1 MKSSRQIID
10 LMYAKDEFSSFLGIH
25 IDEVKEGFI
34 QLSLKIKQIHLN
46 GFGIAHGGICYS
58 LADTCL
64 AFVANTYGYHAV
76 SVETSISH
84 LIKVNLHDSLIATSI
99 LIHKGNSSAIFIIE
113 IRNQE
118 NQLVAHFKGSVRI
131 SKELW

>member
-1 MKSSRQIID
+1 MKSPSKIIEF
-10 LMYAKDEFSSFLGIH
+10 MYAKDEFSSFLGIH
-25 IDEVKEGFI
+25 VDEVKEGFV
-34 QLSLKIKQIHLN
+34 QLSLKIKPIHLN

-64 AFVANTYGYHAV
+64 AFVANTYGYQAV

-84 LIKVNLHDSLIATSI
+84 LIKVNLNDELVASSI
-99 LIHKGNSSAIFIIE
+99 LIHKGNTSAVFMVE
-113 IRNQE
+113 IHNQE
-118 NQLVAHFKGSVRI
+118 NRLVAHFKGSVRI

>member
-1 MKSSRQIID
+1 MKSPSEIID
-10 LMYAKDEFSSFLGIH
+10 LMYKKDEFSSFLGMQ
-25 IDEVKEGFI
+25 IDEVREGFV
-34 QLSLKIKQIHLN
+34 QLSLKIKQNHLN

-64 AFVANTYGYHAV
+64 AFVANSYGFHAV

-84 LIKVNLHDSLIATSI
+84 FIKVNLDDSLIAKSI
-99 LIHKGNSSAIFIIE
+99 LIHKGNSSAVFCVE
-113 IRNQE
+113 IHNQE
-118 NQLVAHFKGSVRI
+118 NRLVAHFKGSVRI

>member
-1 MKSSRQIID
+1 MKSPSEIID
-10 LMYAKDEFSSFLGIH
+10 LMYEKDEFSSFLGMQ
-25 IDEVKEGFI
+25 IDEVKEGFV
-34 QLSLKIKQIHLN
+34 QLSLKIKQNHLN

-64 AFVANTYGYHAV
+64 AFVASSYGFHAV

-84 LIKVNLHDSLIATSI
+84 LIKVNMNDKLIATSI
-99 LIHKGNSSAIFIIE
+99 LIHKGNSSAIFMIDIQ
-113 IRNQE
+113 NQD
-118 NQLVAHFKGSVRI
+118 NLLVAHFKGSVRI

>member
-1 MKSSRQIID
+1 MKTPKEIVD
-10 LMYAKDEFSSFLGIH
+10 LMFLKDEFSSFLGIQ
-25 IDEVKEGFI
+25 IDEVKEGFV
-34 QLSLKIKQIHLN
+34 QLSLKIQQIHLN

-64 AFVANTYGYHAV
+64 AFVASSYGFHAV

-84 LIKVNLHDSLIATSI
+84 LIKVNMNDKLIATSI
-99 LIHKGNSSAIFIIE
+99 LIHKGNSSAIFMIDIQ
-113 IRNQE
+113 NQD
-118 NQLVAHFKGSVRI
+118 NLLVAHFKGSVRI

>member
-1 MKSSRQIID
+1 VKSLSEIID
-10 LMYAKDEFSSFLGIH
+10 LMYEKDEFSSFLGMQ
-25 IDEVKEGFI
+25 IDEVKEGFV
-34 QLSLKIKQIHLN
+34 QLSLKIKQNHLN

-64 AFVANTYGYHAV
+64 AFVANSYGFHSV

-84 LIKVNLHDSLIATSI
+84 FIKVNLDDSLIAKSI
-99 LIHKGNSSAIFIIE
+99 LIHKGNSSAVFSVE
-113 IRNQE
+113 IHNQE
-118 NQLVAHFKGSVRI
+118 NRLVAHFKGSVRI

>member
-1 MKSSRQIID
+1 MKTPKEIVD
-10 LMYAKDEFSSFLGIH
+10 LMFLKDEFSSFLGIQ
-25 IDEVKEGFI
+25 IDEVKEGFV
-34 QLSLKIKQIHLN
+34 QLSLKIQQIHLN

-64 AFVANTYGYHAV
+64 AFVANSYGFHAV

-84 LIKVNLHDSLIATSI
+84 LIKVNMNDKLIATSI
-99 LIHKGNSSAIFIIE
+99 LIHKGNSSAIFMIDIQ
-113 IRNQE
+113 NQD
-118 NQLVAHFKGSVRI
+118 NLLVAHFKGSVRI